1 MSCSHKF
8 ETDNDKSVFR
18 YNEASGISSLDP
30 AFAKDL
36 PNIWGCNQVF
46 NGLVQLNDQM
56 EVIPCIAKEWN
67 ISEDGLT
74 YTFLLRNDV
83 YFHENEC
90 FGNQSTRIVTA
101 YDFEY
106 SFKRVVSKQL
116 ASPSSW
122 VFAQVDKASD
132 GYHFKALNDSVF
144 EIKLKHA
151 FPPFLGI
158 LSMKYCSVVP
168 KEAIDAFGVDFRS
181 NPIGTGP
188 FYFKYWKEGSKL
200 VFLKN
205 EKYFEFDGDV
215 RLPHL
220 DAVSVSFLIDKQAA
234 FLLFV
239 QGQLDFMSGI
249 DASYK
254 DELLTEDGNLNPKF
268 ENDIKM
274 QTQPYLNLEYL
285 GILVDK
291 EKDIVKQSPLNDVKV
306 RKAINYAFDRKKMM
320 RYLRNNIGEPAL
332 SGVIPKGLPSF
343 SGPSIGYTYDPEKAK
358 QLLIEAGFSNSKPKI
373 TITTNAEYLDL
384 CRYIQFQLNEVG
396 FDASIDVNPAAALRE
411 LKAQT
416 KLNFF
421 RASWIAD
428 YPDGENYLSMFYSK
442 NFAPNGPNYTHY
454 SNPKFDELYESA
466 LMETDPQKRIAAYK
480 MMDKMIM
487 DDAVIVPMYYDQ
499 VLRFTQSNIEGLG
512 VNAVNLL
519 NLKRVKKIDVE

>member
-1 MSCSHKF
+1 
-8 ETDNDKSVFR
+8 
-18 YNEASGISSLDP
+18 
-30 AFAKDL
+30 
-36 PNIWGCNQVF
+36 
-46 NGLVQLNDQM
+46 
-56 EVIPCIAKEWN
+56 
-67 ISEDGLT
+67 
-74 YTFLLRNDV
+74 
-83 YFHENEC
+83 
-90 FGNQSTRIVTA
+90 
-101 YDFEY
+101 
-106 SFKRVVSKQL
+106 
-116 ASPSSW
+116 
-122 VFAQVDKASD
+122 
-132 GYHFKALNDSVF
+132 
-144 EIKLKHA
+144 
-151 FPPFLGI
+151 
-158 LSMKYCSVVP
+158 
-168 KEAIDAFGVDFRS
+168 
-181 NPIGTGP
+181 
-188 FYFKYWKEGSKL
+188 
-200 VFLKN
+200 
-205 EKYFEFDGDV
+205 
-215 RLPHL
+215 
-220 DAVSVSFLIDKQAA
+220 
-234 FLLFV
+234 
-239 QGQLDFMSGI
+239 
-249 DASYK
+249 
-254 DELLTEDGNLNPKF
+254 
-268 ENDIKM
+268 
-274 QTQPYLNLEYL
+274 
-285 GILVDK
+285 
-291 EKDIVKQSPLNDVKV
+291 
-306 RKAINYAFDRKKMM
+306 M